1 MKILLSFFPRNCEYT
16 DDSFV
21 IVDVRDEDE
30 VRFDGQIKGPV
41 LHIPSGQ
48 FSTLANAKDILR
60 ENKLLDKRTIAVH
73 CHKSQ
78 QRGPYCA
85 RILSTAISELSP
97 ESENYPE
104 IRVLRYGYEGFFKRY
119 SSSENGNDLIHNPL
133 RN

>member
-1 MKILLSFFPRNCEYT
+1 MSTVAYMEADEVVERIRQSGRNGMGLLLMKTLLSFFPRNCEYT

-60 ENKLLDKRTIAVH
+60 ENKLLGKRTIAVH

-97 ESENYPE
+97 ESENYTE
-104 IRVLRYGYEGFFKRY
+104 M
-119 SSSENGNDLIHNPL
+119 
-133 RN
+133 